1 MVLCAAALHAAW
13 NYQTKKSQNKL
24 AFVWL
29 FHMAAL
35 IFYLPA
41 FVAHW
46 PQVTIP
52 SQAWFFIVATGLIH
66 AFYFGFLTTAYDG
79 GDLSMVYPVARGTG
93 PVLVSILAISF
104 IDEQIYLIAGMG
116 IILITSGIYTLH
128 LPSFER
134 STFFTPFTTMK
145 QGATLWALFT
155 GLTIAIY
162 SLIDKIGV
170 TQVDPFIYIYLLFL
184 GSWLS
189 LSPYALMK
197 KGFLSAVKKEWRQ
210 NRLIVLLV
218 GFLCFSTYLIVL
230 YAMQNGKVSYIVSV
244 RESSILMSVLF
255 GIFFL
260 KEQFNKQ
267 KVIGSLLIFCGIV
280 LIGISK

>member
-29 FHMAAL
+29 FQL
-35 IFYLPA
+35 VGLVFYLPV
-41 FVAHW
+41 FMAHW
-46 PQVTIP
+46 PRVAIP
-52 SQAWFFIVATGLIH
+52 TKAWIFIVATGLIH
-66 AFYFGFLTTAYDG
+66 AFYFGFLTTAYDD

-93 PVLVSILAISF
+93 PVIVSILAISF

-116 IILITSGIYTLH
+116 IVLITSGIYTLH
-128 LPSFER
+128 LPSFKMA
-134 STFFTPFTTMK
+134 TFFTPFTTIR
-145 QGATLWALFT
+145 QGATLWALLT

-170 TQVDPFIYIYLLFL
+170 THADPFIYIYFLFL
-184 GSWLS
+184 GSWLA
-189 LSPYALMK
+189 LSPYAFLK
-197 KGFLSAVKKEWRQ
+197 KGFLSAVTKEWHQ
-210 NRLIVLLV
+210 NRLIILLV

-230 YAMQNGKVSYIVSV
+230 YAMQIGKVSYIVSV

-255 GIFFL
+255 GMFFL
-260 KEQFNKQ
+260 KEQLNRQ
-267 KVIGSLLIFCGIV
+267 KVIGSLLIFCGII